1 VLVAVCTC
9 TPLVVALAAA
19 LVACAGGGYTL
30 GTLSGKTFAFLS
42 GHDPGAAAD
51 LGGTVVGVVGFMVW
65 VGFALVLVAEWL
77 A

>member
-1 VLVAVCTC
+1 
-9 TPLVVALAAA
+9 
-19 LVACAGGGYTL
+19 
-30 GTLSGKTFAFLS
+30 LSGKTFAFLS